1 MVRGAR
7 RRAYDGRARRH
18 PACDTSYRVP
28 IYDDIAISTGAY
40 ANFSLAAALLRIGE
54 IAPAA
59 EILSL
64 GRHSLLDAANARVI
78 ELSGL
83 PFSVH
88 GPFLHFEYG
97 SRSGRQHR
105 AALEE
110 HRRHLAVAGRARRAR
125 LRRAPR
131 PAAPVQGVGRAR
143 RRGRSRAPS
152 RQLAAAAGGVRRST
166 IAVENLP
173 FVRHTHFRAPG
184 DLDLR
189 GLGLSLDVG
198 HAAVTGTLSAWLA
211 DDRYELKHVHLHDN
225 EGHVGGDQHLPLGR
239 GVIDAAPV
247 MELARAAGATVV
259 LEHKNEADV
268 IESLRHLHE
277 RGLLERAIR

>member
-1 MVRGAR
+1 MTVASFGT
-7 RRAYDGRARRH
+7 RRAILRH
-18 PACDTSYRVP
+18 RVP
-28 IYDDIAISTGAY
+28 IYDDIGISTGAY

-59 EILSL
+59 EILSV
-64 GRHSLLDAANARVI
+64 GQHSLLLPANARVI
-78 ELSGL
+78 ALAGL

-97 SRSGRQHR
+97 SRTSAKHR
-105 AALEE
+105 AALDE
-110 HRRHLAVAGRARRAR
+110 HRRHLAVAAALGAR
-125 LRRAPR
+125 LYVVHPDLQRRQRGWDRRVVTALESSFEEL
-131 PAAPVQGVGRAR
+131 AMLQEESGV
-143 RRGRSRAPS
+143 
-152 RQLAAAAGGVRRST
+152 T

-184 DLDLR
+184 DLDLC
-189 GLGLSLDVG
+189 GLALSLDVG
-198 HAAVTGTLSAWLA
+198 HAAVTGTLKEWLA
-211 DDRYELKHVHLHDN
+211 DSRYDLRHVHLHDN
-225 EGHVGGDQHLPLGR
+225 EGHIGGDQHLPLGR

-259 LEHKNEADV
+259 LEHKNEGDV

>member
-1 MVRGAR
+1 VG
-7 RRAYDGRARRH
+7 Y
-18 PACDTSYRVP
+18 CSRVP
-28 IYDDIAISTGAY
+28 IYADIGISTGAY
-40 ANFSLAAALLRIGE
+40 ANFSLAAALLRIAE

-59 EILSL
+59 EILSM
-64 GRHSLLDAANARVI
+64 GQHSLLEPANARVV

-97 SRSGRQHR
+97 SRSGREHSR
-105 AALEE
+105 ALDV
-110 HRRHLAVAGRARRAR
+110 HRRQLAVAGELGALVYVVHPDLQRRWRGWDPKVVRALEASFDDLAR
-125 LRRAPR
+125 M
-131 PAAPVQGVGRAR
+131 QNEYGVD
-143 RRGRSRAPS
+143 
-152 RQLAAAAGGVRRST
+152 

-184 DLDLR
+184 DLDLKD
-189 GLGLSLDVG
+189 LGLSLDVG
-198 HAAVTGTLSAWLA
+198 HAAVTGTLEQWLHSSQY
-211 DDRYELKHVHLHDN
+211 RLRHVHLHDN

-247 MELARAAGATVV
+247 LELARAHGATVV

-268 IESLRHLHE
+268 IESLRHLEE
-277 RGLLERAIR
+277 RGLIERAVR

>member
-1 MVRGAR
+1 
-7 RRAYDGRARRH
+7 
-18 PACDTSYRVP
+18 VP
-28 IYDDIAISTGAY
+28 IYDDIGISTGAY

-54 IAPAA
+54 IAPSA
-59 EILSL
+59 EILSI
-64 GRHSLLDAANARVI
+64 GRHSLLDAANARVV

-83 PFSVH
+83 PFTVH

-97 SRSGRQHR
+97 SRSAREHR
-105 AALEE
+105 GALEE
-110 HRRHLAVAGRARRAR
+110 HRR
-125 LRRAPR
+125 
-131 PAAPVQGVGRAR
+131 QI
-143 RRGRSRAPS
+143 
-152 RQLAAAAGGVRRST
+152 AAAAELGARVYVLHPDLQRKSKGWDRRVVKALESSFEELAALQEEYGVT

-198 HAAVTGTLSAWLA
+198 HAAVTGTLAGWLA
-211 DDRYELKHVHLHDN
+211 DGTYELKHVHLHDN

-239 GVIDAAPV
+239 GDIDAAPV

-268 IESLRHLHE
+268 IESLRHLHQ
-277 RGLLERAIR
+277 RGLLERAVR

>member
-1 MVRGAR
+1 M
-7 RRAYDGRARRH
+7 
-18 PACDTSYRVP
+18 P
-28 IYDDIAISTGAY
+28 IYDDIGISTGAY

-54 IAPAA
+54 IAPSA
-59 EILSL
+59 EILSV
-64 GRHSLLDAANARVI
+64 GRHTLLDEANARVI
-78 ELSGL
+78 ELAGL
-83 PFSVH
+83 PFTVH
-88 GPFLHFEYG
+88 GPFLHFEFG
-97 SRSGRQHR
+97 SRSQRQHR
-105 AALEE
+105 AALEV
-110 HRRHLAVAGRARRAR
+110 HRRHLAVAAELGARVYVVHPD
-125 LRRAPR
+125 LQRRYKGWDPR
-131 PAAPVQGVGRAR
+131 VVKTLERSFEELAVLQEEYGVA
-143 RRGRSRAPS
+143 
-152 RQLAAAAGGVRRST
+152 

-198 HAAVTGTLSAWLA
+198 HAAVTGTLAAWMS
-211 DDRYELKHVHLHDN
+211 DGTYDLKHVHLHDN

-277 RGLLERAIR
+277 RGLLERAVR

>member
-1 MVRGAR
+1 MQ
-7 RRAYDGRARRH
+7 YF
-18 PACDTSYRVP
+18 SRVP
-28 IYDDIAISTGAY
+28 IYDDIGISTGAY

-54 IAPAA
+54 IAPSA
-59 EILSL
+59 EILSV
-64 GRHSLLDAANARVI
+64 GRHSLLDEANARVI
-78 ELSGL
+78 ELAGL
-83 PFSVH
+83 PFTVH

-97 SRSGRQHR
+97 SRSQRQHR
-105 AALEE
+105 AALEV
-110 HRRHLAVAGRARRAR
+110 HRRHLAVAAELGARVYVVHPDLQRRYKGWDAR
-125 LRRAPR
+125 VVKTLERSFEELA
-131 PAAPVQGVGRAR
+131 VLQEEYGV
-143 RRGRSRAPS
+143 
-152 RQLAAAAGGVRRST
+152 V

-184 DLDLR
+184 DLDLH

-198 HAAVTGTLSAWLA
+198 HAAVTGTLAAWLG
-211 DDRYELKHVHLHDN
+211 DKTYDLKHVHLHDN

-239 GVIDAAPV
+239 GTIDAAPV
-247 MELARAAGATVV
+247 MALARAAGAQVV

>member
-1 MVRGAR
+1 
-7 RRAYDGRARRH
+7 
-18 PACDTSYRVP
+18 VP

-40 ANFSLAAALLRIGE
+40 ADFSLAAALQRIGE

-78 ELSGL
+78 ELAGL

-88 GPFLHFEYG
+88 GPFLHFEFG
-97 SRSGRQHR
+97 SRSARQHR
-105 AALEE
+105 AAFEE
-110 HRRHLAVAGRARRAR
+110 HRRQLDVAAALGARVYVVHPDLQRKY
-125 LRRAPR
+125 
-131 PAAPVQGVGRAR
+131 
-143 RRGRSRAPS
+143 RGWDQRVVNTLEASFE
-152 RQLAAAAGGVRRST
+152 QLAALQEEYGVT

-198 HAAVTGTLSAWLA
+198 HAAVAGTLSEWLN
-211 DDRYELKHVHLHDN
+211 DSRYELKHVHLHDN

-247 MELARAAGATVV
+247 MALARAAGVMVV

-277 RGLLERAIR
+277 RGLLDRSVR

>member
-1 MVRGAR
+1 M
-7 RRAYDGRARRH
+7 
-18 PACDTSYRVP
+18 P
-28 IYDDIAISTGAY
+28 IYADIGISTGAY

-54 IAPAA
+54 IAPSA

-64 GRHSLLDAANARVI
+64 GRHSLLDAANARVV
-78 ELSGL
+78 ELAGL
-83 PFSVH
+83 PFTVH

-105 AALEE
+105 RALEE
-110 HRRHLAVAGRARRAR
+110 HRRQLEVAGELGALVYVVHPDLQRRYKGWDARVVSTLESSFEA
-125 LRRAPR
+125 LALL
-131 PAAPVQGVGRAR
+131 QEEYGV
-143 RRGRSRAPS
+143 
-152 RQLAAAAGGVRRST
+152 T

-173 FVRHTHFRAPG
+173 FVKHTHFRAPG
-184 DLDLR
+184 DLDLH

-247 MELARAAGATVV
+247 MELARAAGAMVV

-268 IESLRHLHE
+268 MESLRHLHA

>member
-1 MVRGAR
+1 
-7 RRAYDGRARRH
+7 
-18 PACDTSYRVP
+18 VP
-28 IYDDIAISTGAY
+28 IYDDIGISTGAY

-54 IAPAA
+54 IAPSA
-59 EILSL
+59 EILSI
-64 GRHSLLDAANARVI
+64 GRHSLLDAANARVV

-83 PFSVH
+83 PFTVH

-97 SRSGRQHR
+97 SRSAREHR
-105 AALEE
+105 GALEE
-110 HRRHLAVAGRARRAR
+110 HRR
-125 LRRAPR
+125 
-131 PAAPVQGVGRAR
+131 QI
-143 RRGRSRAPS
+143 
-152 RQLAAAAGGVRRST
+152 AAAAELGARVYVLHPDLQRKSKGWDRRVVKALESSFEELAALQEEYGVT

-198 HAAVTGTLSAWLA
+198 HAAVTGTLAGWLA
-211 DDRYELKHVHLHDN
+211 DGTYELKHVHLHDN

-268 IESLRHLHE
+268 IESLRHLHQ
-277 RGLLERAIR
+277 RGLLERAVR

>member
-1 MVRGAR
+1 MPHGPHGIVP
-7 RRAYDGRARRH
+7 DLS
-18 PACDTSYRVP
+18 CDTPYRVP
-28 IYDDIAISTGAY
+28 IYDDIGISTGAY

-59 EILSL
+59 EILSV
-64 GRHSLLDAANARVI
+64 GQHSLLLPANARVI

-83 PFSVH
+83 LFSVH
-88 GPFLHFEYG
+88 GPFLHFAFG
-97 SRSGRQHR
+97 SRSARQHR

-110 HRRHLAVAGRARRAR
+110 HRRHLAVAAELGACVYVVHPDLQRRFKGWDARVVKTLEASFED
-125 LRRAPR
+125 LAKL
-131 PAAPVQGVGRAR
+131 QEESGVCI
-143 RRGRSRAPS
+143 
-152 RQLAAAAGGVRRST
+152 V
-166 IAVENLP
+166 VENLP

-198 HAAVTGTLSAWLA
+198 HAAVTGTLAAWLSEETY
-211 DDRYELKHVHLHDN
+211 DLKHVHLHDN

-247 MELARAAGATVV
+247 MELARAAGAMVV

-277 RGLLERAIR
+277 RGLLERTVR

>member
-1 MVRGAR
+1 VR
-7 RRAYDGRARRH
+7 YFVL
-18 PACDTSYRVP
+18 VP
-28 IYDDIAISTGAY
+28 IYDHIGISTGAY

-59 EILSL
+59 EILSM
-64 GRHSLLDAANARVI
+64 GRHSLLDAPNARVI
-78 ELSGL
+78 ELAGL
-83 PFSVH
+83 PFTVH

-97 SRSGRQHR
+97 SRTGRYHR

-110 HRRHLAVAGRARRAR
+110 HRRHLAVAAELGALVYVMHPDLQRKS
-125 LRRAPR
+125 
-131 PAAPVQGVGRAR
+131 
-143 RRGRSRAPS
+143 RGRDARVVKTLQASFEE
-152 RQLAAAAGGVRRST
+152 LAMLQEECGVT

-173 FVRHTHFRAPG
+173 FVHHTHFRAPG
-184 DLDLR
+184 DLDLC
-189 GLGLSLDVG
+189 GLGLCLDVG
-198 HAAVTGTLSAWLA
+198 HAAVTGTLDAWLG
-211 DDRYELKHVHLHDN
+211 DDRYQLKHVHLHDN

-247 MELARAAGATVV
+247 VQLARAAGATVV

-277 RGLLERAIR
+277 RGLLERAVR

>member
-1 MVRGAR
+1 
-7 RRAYDGRARRH
+7 
-18 PACDTSYRVP
+18 VP
-28 IYDDIAISTGAY
+28 IYDDIGISTGAY
-40 ANFSLAAALLRIGE
+40 AHFSLAAALLRIAE

-59 EILSL
+59 EILSF
-64 GRHSLLDAANARVI
+64 GHHSLLEPANARVV
-78 ELSGL
+78 ELAGL

-97 SRSGRQHR
+97 SRSSSTHR
-105 AALEE
+105 KAIDV
-110 HRRHLAVAGRARRAR
+110 HRRHLAVAAELGARVYVVHPDLQRKHRGWDGRVVRV
-125 LRRAPR
+125 LEE
-131 PAAPVQGVGRAR
+131 
-143 RRGRSRAPS
+143 SFE
-152 RQLAAAAGGVRRST
+152 QLAVLQEESGVT

-173 FVRHTHFRAPG
+173 FVQHTHFRAPG

-198 HAAVTGTLSAWLA
+198 HAAVTGTLAKWLN
-211 DDRYELKHVHLHDN
+211 DGTYELRHVHLHDN

-247 MELARAAGATVV
+247 MALARAAGATVV

>member
-1 MVRGAR
+1 
-7 RRAYDGRARRH
+7 
-18 PACDTSYRVP
+18 VP
-28 IYDDIAISTGAY
+28 IYEDIGISTGAY
-40 ANFSLAAALLRIGE
+40 ANFSLGAALLRIAE

-59 EILSL
+59 EIFDGGL
-64 GRHSLLDAANARVI
+64 HSLLDTANARVV

-83 PFSVH
+83 PFTVH

-97 SRSGRQHR
+97 SRSSREHR
-105 AALEE
+105 KALDE
-110 HRRHLAVAGRARRAR
+110 HRRHI
-125 LRRAPR
+125 
-131 PAAPVQGVGRAR
+131 
-143 RRGRSRAPS
+143 
-152 RQLAAAAGGVRRST
+152 AAAAELGARVYVVHPDLQRRWRGWDKRVQRALEQSFDELAVLQEESGVA

-198 HAAVTGTLSAWLA
+198 HAAVTGTLAAWLQ
-211 DDRYELKHVHLHDN
+211 DGRYRLQHVHLHDN

-239 GVIDAAPV
+239 GVVDAAPV
-247 MELARAAGATVV
+247 LELAREHGATVV

-268 IESLRHLHE
+268 MESLRHLEE
-277 RGLLERAIR
+277 RGLVRRAVR

>member
-1 MVRGAR
+1 
-7 RRAYDGRARRH
+7 
-18 PACDTSYRVP
+18 VP
-28 IYDDIAISTGAY
+28 IYDDIGISTGAY

-64 GRHSLLDAANARVI
+64 GQHSLLLPANARVV

-88 GPFLHFEYG
+88 GPFLHFEFG
-97 SRSGRQHR
+97 SRTARHHR
-105 AALEE
+105 AALEA
-110 HRRHLAVAGRARRAR
+110 HRRHLEVAAALGARVYVVHPD
-125 LRRAPR
+125 LQRRFKGWDTRVVKILQA
-131 PAAPVQGVGRAR
+131 
-143 RRGRSRAPS
+143 SFEE
-152 RQLAAAAGGVRRST
+152 LAALQEEYGVT

-173 FVRHTHFRAPG
+173 FVRHTHFKAPG

-198 HAAVTGTLSAWLA
+198 HAAVTGTLRAWMQ
-211 DDRYELKHVHLHDN
+211 DDLHVLRHVHLHDN

-239 GVIDAAPV
+239 GVIDAAPI
-247 MELARAAGATVV
+247 MELARAAGAMVV

-268 IESLRHLHE
+268 MESLRHLEE
-277 RGLLERAIR
+277 RGLVRRAVR

>member
-1 MVRGAR
+1 M
-7 RRAYDGRARRH
+7 
-18 PACDTSYRVP
+18 P
-28 IYDDIAISTGAY
+28 IYDDIGISTGAY

-59 EILSL
+59 EVLSV
-64 GRHSLLDAANARVI
+64 GQHSLLLPANARVI

-88 GPFLHFEYG
+88 GPFLHFAFG
-97 SRSGRQHR
+97 SRSARQHR

-110 HRRHLAVAGRARRAR
+110 HRRHLAVAAELGARVYVVHPDLQRRYKGWDAR
-125 LRRAPR
+125 VVRTLEASFEDL
-131 PAAPVQGVGRAR
+131 AELQEESGVC
-143 RRGRSRAPS
+143 
-152 RQLAAAAGGVRRST
+152 

-198 HAAVTGTLSAWLA
+198 HAAVTGTLTAVA
-211 DDRYELKHVHLHDN
+211 RATGTYDLKHVHLHDN

-247 MELARAAGATVV
+247 MELARAAGAMVV

-277 RGLLERAIR
+277 RGLLERAVR

>member
-1 MVRGAR
+1 
-7 RRAYDGRARRH
+7 
-18 PACDTSYRVP
+18 VP
-28 IYDDIAISTGAY
+28 IYEDIGISTGAY
-40 ANFSLAAALLRIGE
+40 ANFSLAAALLRIAE

-59 EILSL
+59 EVLSL
-64 GRHSLLDAANARVI
+64 GRHSLLDAANARVV
-78 ELSGL
+78 ELAGL

-105 AALEE
+105 GALDE
-110 HRRHLAVAGRARRAR
+110 HRRQLEVAGALGARVYVMHPDLQRRYKGWDAR
-125 LRRAPR
+125 VVSTLESSFEAL
-131 PAAPVQGVGRAR
+131 ALLQEEYGV
-143 RRGRSRAPS
+143 
-152 RQLAAAAGGVRRST
+152 T

-173 FVRHTHFRAPG
+173 FVKHTHFRAPG
-184 DLDLR
+184 DLDLH

-225 EGHVGGDQHLPLGR
+225 GGHVGGDQHLPLGR
-239 GVIDAAPV
+239 GVVDAAPV
-247 MELARAAGATVV
+247 MELARAAGAMVV

>member
-1 MVRGAR
+1 M
-7 RRAYDGRARRH
+7 
-18 PACDTSYRVP
+18 P
-28 IYDDIAISTGAY
+28 IYDDIGISTGAY
-40 ANFSLAAALLRIGE
+40 ANLSLAAALLRISE
-54 IAPAA
+54 IAPAT
-59 EILSL
+59 EILSM
-64 GRHSLLDAANARVI
+64 GRHSLLDPANARVI

-88 GPFLHFEYG
+88 GPFLHFAFG
-97 SRSGRQHR
+97 ARSGRQHK

-110 HRRHLAVAGRARRAR
+110 HRR
-125 LRRAPR
+125 
-131 PAAPVQGVGRAR
+131 
-143 RRGRSRAPS
+143 
-152 RQLAAAAGGVRRST
+152 QLAAAAELGARVYVVHPDLQRRDRGWDTHVVKTLERSFEELAGLQEEYGVC

-198 HAAVTGTLSAWLA
+198 HAAVTGTLAAWLV
-211 DDRYELKHVHLHDN
+211 DGRYPLKHVHLHDN

-247 MELARAAGATVV
+247 MELARAAGASVI
-259 LEHKNEADV
+259 LEHKNEAEV
-268 IESLRHLHE
+268 IESLRHLHK
-277 RGLLERAIR
+277 RGLIKRTVR